1 MENVTASDD
10 FAGDTPLLVD
20 AVAVRSVFVDHS
32 ARGAGVG
39 FAVLTFGSRAE
50 LSEDASSV
58 DLTCASLCRTAG
70 AAPGISYR
78 DTYTSKPIAAN
89 A

>member
-10 FAGDTPLLVD
+10 IAGDMPLLVD
-20 AVAVRSVFVDHS
+20 AVAVRSVSIAKS

-39 FAVLTFGSRAE
+39 FAVLTFGSRAD

-58 DLTCASLCRTAG
+58 ALTCASLCRTAG

-78 DTYTSKPIAAN
+78 DTYTSMPIAAN